1 MTLERS
7 SISAQQNLPNEN
19 APESQARSG
28 AELCGVGVAVRIFQN
43 VSERPE
49 HLPQLGPGLKR
60 SGPRLCQAMGAVLLR
75 LVRKMKILL
84 AFAPEVCYDAPRRDL
99 ATLRQKNVRQQKTLL
114 HQGQYSPNAGA
125 ARRHPRSCG

>member
-28 AELCGVGVAVRIFQN
+28 AELCGTGVAVRIFQN

-49 HLPQLGPGLKR
+49 HLPQLGPGLNPLQMLTF
-60 SGPRLCQAMGAVLLR
+60 S
-75 LVRKMKILL
+75 
-84 AFAPEVCYDAPRRDL
+84 
-99 ATLRQKNVRQQKTLL
+99 
-114 HQGQYSPNAGA
+114 AGKSA
-125 ARRHPRSCG
+125 QL